1 MGQCYFALKIYITI
15 IAAITERG
23 AASPSSKSEISRC
36 NFLQKGKTVS
46 SLSSLV
52 SGSTIVL
59 IVTVMLKITGL
70 LFYFTFIFKTSIIV
84 LAAQNEARASFALQM
99 PYSKYV

>member
-59 IVTVMLKITGL
+59 TVMLKITGL
-70 LFYFTFIFKTSIIV
+70 LFYFTFIFKTSLIV